1 MKRSVHF
8 FVALFFV
15 FSLVTGAALAGSK
28 DMLLCLPGFPGS
40 SSQAQPYVDKMLRHL
55 ESKLGW
61 PAKSMT
67 GIYVPDGDKAASK
80 LSEKK
85 PSIALVGPSVYV
97 SQKSSLGMKVIA
109 KVEANGRGEE
119 TYSVIT
125 RKEGGPGSLADLA
138 GKTVEGAVVHDAKYV
153 YNVLLDMQVP
163 AGQLTLRSQ
172 KRPLSA
178 LRHVARG
185 KADAAIVDQAVL
197 EHMSELSV
205 AKDLRVIY
213 TSKPVPAPAVVVMGE
228 GKAQADKF
236 RQVLVGMCDSLDGKE
251 LCNTLT
257 LTSIKTATDA
267 DYKKLLKS
275 YKR

>member
-1 MKRSVHF
+1 MKRTIHIF
-8 FVALFFV
+8 YTLFLIISFA
-15 FSLVTGAALAGSK
+15 TGAALAGSK

-67 GIYVPDGDKAASK
+67 GVYVSDGDNAANK
-80 LSEKK
+80 LSSQK
-85 PSIALVGPSVYV
+85 PGIALVGPSVYA

-125 RKEGGPGSLADLA
+125 RKDGGPSSLADLT

-153 YNVLLDMQVP
+153 YNVLLDKQVP
-163 AGQLTLRSQ
+163 AGQLTLKSQ

-197 EHMSELSV
+197 EHMSELSI

-228 GKAQADKF
+228 GKAQADKL
-236 RQVLVGMCDSLDGKE
+236 RQVLIGMCGKPDGKE

-257 LTSIKTATDA
+257 LTSIKSATDA

-275 YKR
+275 YNR